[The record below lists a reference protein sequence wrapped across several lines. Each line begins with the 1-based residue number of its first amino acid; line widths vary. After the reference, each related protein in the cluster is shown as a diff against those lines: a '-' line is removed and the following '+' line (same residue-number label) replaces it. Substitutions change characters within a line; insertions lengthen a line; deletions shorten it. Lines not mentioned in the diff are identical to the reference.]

1 VRGGL
6 EFLRFNAGLVSEY
19 LIARLDLRKLAV
31 SAVEMTNWM
40 LRSVGYMFLR
50 PGMQYIGG
58 IASGTAGRQIAFIKS
73 VTDTAIIELS
83 TSAMRVSINDVLLTY
98 PTVSTSVA
106 NSGFS
111 GAGSWTDMDE
121 AGGTSSIGSG
131 TLDLVSNGTALA
143 IREQTLT
150 IAAGDQGV
158 EHCLSIRVLRG
169 PVTFQVG
176 STSGGDDYVSS
187 SSLGVGDHMLAFTP
201 SGASAYVRFSSTFQR
216 IIRVDFCTVATGVMS
231 ITTPWS
237 SQAAMRSL
245 RYDQSGD
252 VIFIASANTTG
263 VALHQRKIERRGT
276 GRSWSLVAYAPE
288 DGPFLTENL
297 TPTTITASALT
308 GNVTLTASRSLFS
321 INHEPPDKG
330 VGALFSISSQGQN
343 VEASITAENNFSDAI
358 EVTGVDAAR
367 AFSIII
373 TGTFVAT
380 VTLQRSVDSSA
391 GPWTDVTGAGPWTAP
406 VSTTFDDTL
415 DNQIIWYRIGIK
427 TGGFTSGTAAVRL
440 TITSGS
446 VRGIAR
452 ITQISSATS
461 ASAEVLK
468 ALGATTATDVWQEGS
483 WSTKRGYPSATH
495 FHGLKLWWAGK
506 GSVWGSVSDAFASFD
521 ETFEGD
527 AGPINRNLTSGPVD
541 AVSWIASL
549 RRLIFGAQGAE
560 VSVITSALDEPI
572 TPTNFDPRR
581 TSGQGSGGVQAADG
595 DDSVYFVNR
604 SGMKVFLLSPDAS
617 GFNYSPFDVLKYCPE
632 VGYPGIVGIAIAR
645 QPETMIFVLRSD
657 GKCVVLTRDAEEQ
670 LNSLNL
676 IETDGTIID
685 VLVMPAQAGQLDD
698 NVHFMVTRNIN
709 GTDVTYREKLAQ
721 QVECRGGVLNK
732 VCDSFV
738 YYSGAATTTIT
749 GLGHLNGEEVV
760 VWANGARVSTGHGDD
775 QITYTVSSGQIT
787 GLPVSATT
795 ACVGKAYRARWKS
808 TKLAYLAANGKSA
821 LGARKKVDNM
831 GLVLAATERGSL
843 RFGPTFDT
851 MDPMPDVEFAEENP
865 SANIDALEGDMMPFP
880 RDDWTTDAR
889 SCIEADAPGHAHLL
903 AMTLDLESN
912 K

>member
-1 VRGGL
+1 MRGGI

-40 LRSVGYMFLR
+40 LRSVGYMFMR
-50 PGMQYIGG
+50 PGMQYLGG
-58 IASGTAGRQIAFIKS
+58 IGAGTIGRQLAFIKS
-73 VTDTAIIELS
+73 VNDTAIIELS
-83 TSAMRVSINDVLLTY
+83 ASLMRVIINDVLLTY
-98 PTVSTSVA
+98 PTVSTTVA

-111 GAGSWTDMDE
+111 GAGSWTDLDE
-121 AGGTSSIGSG
+121 AGGTSTIGSG

-143 IREQTLT
+143 IREQQLT

-169 PVTFQVG
+169 PVSFQVG
-176 STSGGDDYVSS
+176 SSSGADDYFAQ

-201 SGASAYVRFSSTFQR
+201 SGASAYVRFSSSFQR
-216 IIRVDFCTVATGVMS
+216 IIRVEFCTITTGVMS
-231 ITTPWS
+231 ILTPWGTQS
-237 SQAAMRSL
+237 ELRSI

-252 VIFIASANTTG
+252 VIFLSSATSAGT
-263 VALHQRKIERRGT
+263 ARHPRKIERRGT
-276 GRSWSLVAYAPE
+276 GRSWSLVAYAPD

-297 TPTTITASALT
+297 TPLTITASALT
-308 GNVTLTASRSLFS
+308 GNVTLTASRPLFS
-321 INHEPPDKG
+321 IDHEPPDKG

-343 VEASITAENNFSDAI
+343 VEASITAQNVFTDAI

-367 AFSIII
+367 RFSIII
-373 TGTFVAT
+373 TGTFVAN
-380 VTLQRSVDSSA
+380 VTLQRSVDSA
-391 GPWTDVTGAGPWTAP
+391 LGPWTDVTGTGPWTAP
-406 VSTTFDDTL
+406 VSTTLDDTL
-415 DNQIIWYRIGIK
+415 DNQIIWYRIGVA
-427 TGGFTSGTAAVRL
+427 TGAYTSGTAAVRL

-446 VRGIAR
+446 VRGIVR
-452 ITQISSATS
+452 ITSISSSTS
-461 ASAEVLK
+461 ASAEVLR

-483 WSTKRGYPSATH
+483 WSTKRGYPSAVH

-506 GSVWGSVSDAFASFD
+506 GAVWGSVSDAFASFD
-521 ETFEGD
+521 ETEEGD
-527 AGPINRNLTSGPVD
+527 AGPINRILTSGPVD
-541 AVSWIASL
+541 KVNWIASL

-560 VSVITSALDEPI
+560 VSVITSALDEPV

-604 SGMKVFLLSPDAS
+604 SEMKLFLLQADAT
-617 GFNYSPFDVLKYCPE
+617 GFNYAPFDVLKYCPE
-632 VGYPGIVGIAIAR
+632 VGYPGIVAISIAR
-645 QPETMIFVLRSD
+645 QPETMVFVLRSD

-685 VLVMPAQAGQLDD
+685 VLVMPAQSGQLDD

-709 GTDVTYREKLAQ
+709 GVDVTYREKLAQ
-721 QVECRGGVLNK
+721 QTECRGGVTNK
-732 VCDSFV
+732 TCDSFV

-749 GLGHLNGEEVV
+749 GLSHLNGEEVV
-760 VWANGARVSTGHGDD
+760 VWGNGARISTGHGDD
-775 QITYTVSSGQIT
+775 QITYTVSGGQIT
-787 GLPVSATT
+787 GLPVSVTT

-821 LGARKKVDNM
+821 LGARKKVDNL
-831 GLVLAATERGSL
+831 GLVLADTERGSV
-843 RFGPTFDT
+843 RFGPSFDLL
-851 MDPMPDVEFAEENP
+851 DPMPDVEFAEEVG
-865 SANIDALEGDMMPFP
+865 ANIDELEGDMMGMP

-889 SCIEADAPGHAHLL
+889 VCIEADAPGHAHIL
-903 AMTLDLESN
+903 AMTLELESS